1 MENENTNSSFPP
13 FDTSWPAMTAQLQ
26 PPPFISHALLDG
38 QVPDQ
43 SLLIGAHQAEPGP
56 FTPNWADE
64 LASFDPDYLDNLEPL
79 APVWPDNLELFQP
92 NLFVPQPN
100 SSTARRTGFDMST
113 IDPAPL
119 SDCFPADTWDPT
131 QGNSPA
137 LPFGHGTLPV
147 NNSGL
152 DGFPDLNGNA
162 FPPSSSPSSSK
173 TTSPGR
179 NREEELRRQ
188 VREFSSTDKTK
199 LHKLRLHQESQD
211 PYETILTAQANVV
224 PTRQFPGLFLNADA
238 ANQARSSL
246 QTLMRLPNKEC
257 TTPADDPTF
266 PVTDADMVAVVASV
280 FDAICDWSYLLEW
293 KSVLCRN
300 ARVRITDELVARRS
314 GPGVGH
320 TDAENIRPTSPELA
334 DMLPPLEV
342 QQKKVLG
349 QVPSDLAIECISWA
363 IVQAAIKS
371 QQGDTQIPFWC
382 DQDGY

>member
-1 MENENTNSSFPP
+1 M
-13 FDTSWPAMTAQLQ
+13 
-26 PPPFISHALLDG
+26 DG
-38 QVPDQ
+38 QAPDQ
-43 SLLIGAHQAEPGP
+43 SLLTGAQPAEPGP
-56 FTPNWADE
+56 FIPNWADD
-64 LASFDPDYLDNLEPL
+64 LASFDPDFLDDLEPL
-79 APVWPDNLELFQP
+79 APVWPDNLESFQP
-92 NLFVPQPN
+92 IPPQPT
-100 SSTARRTGFDMST
+100 STTAWTGFDMST

-119 SDCFPADTWDPT
+119 NYSLPANTWDPT
-131 QGNSPA
+131 QGNPPTFQ
-137 LPFGHGTLPV
+137 LGHGTLPV

-152 DGFPDLNGNA
+152 GGFPNPNDNA
-162 FPPSSSPSSSK
+162 FRTSISPSSS
-173 TTSPGR
+173 TDTSPVR
-179 NREEELRRQ
+179 AREEELRRQ

-199 LHKLRLHQESQD
+199 LHKLRLRQESQD
-211 PYETILTAQANVV
+211 PYETILTAQANVA
-224 PTRQFPGLFLNADA
+224 PTRQFPGLFLNAGA

-246 QTLMRLPNKEC
+246 QTLMRPPNKEC

-266 PVTDADMVAVVASV
+266 PVSDADMVAVVASV
-280 FDAICDWSYLLEW
+280 FNAICDWSYLLEW

-363 IVQAAIKS
+363 IVLSKQLVKS
-371 QQGDTQIPFWC
+371 LLTAGDGWILRIVNCPRKEFHFKGKNRQRNAKRMR
-382 DQDGY
+382 